1 MYRWFREVHLF
12 VGLLAFW
19 FLLMY
24 CLSSIRMT
32 HSSWFSDRIQWT
44 EREVEVGT
52 FNPAPGRAL
61 ALVLLQQH
69 GLRGEL
75 RQVTSTD
82 SGFRLEIER
91 PGVFNQVE
99 YSRETGRARIR
110 SGGANFMQVLAGIQE
125 IVGLRHETSVYDVWG
140 MSALIVSIAFAL
152 LGLTGIYLWFHFH
165 KERKIGAIL
174 LGLNLAYSLGLIVLI
189 RIA

>member
-1 MYRWFREVHLF
+1 MYRWFRDVHLF
-12 VGLLAFW
+12 VGLLAFP

-52 FNPAPGRAL
+52 FDAASGRAL
-61 ALVLLQQH
+61 ARVLLQQH

-75 RQVTSTD
+75 RQITSTD

-91 PGVFNQVE
+91 PGMFHQVE
-99 YSRETGRARIR
+99 YSRETGKSRIR
-110 SGGANFMQVLAGIQE
+110 SGAANFMQVLAGIHE
-125 IVGLRHETSVYDVWG
+125 ITGLRHQTRVHIGEY
-140 MSALIVSIAFAL
+140 L
-152 LGLTGIYLWFHFH
+152 L
-165 KERKIGAIL
+165 
-174 LGLNLAYSLGLIVLI
+174 
-189 RIA
+189 